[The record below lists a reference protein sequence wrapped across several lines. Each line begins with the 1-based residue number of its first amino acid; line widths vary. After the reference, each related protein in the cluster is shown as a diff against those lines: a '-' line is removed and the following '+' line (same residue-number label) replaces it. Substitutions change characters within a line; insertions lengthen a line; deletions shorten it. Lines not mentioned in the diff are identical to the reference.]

1 MRKELVIAMF
11 GLMLVM
17 PMALA
22 LPTTIDIK
30 TLPNHDVDI
39 TFLDPADAGYSVF
52 NKTKGFSDYY
62 GDLSVTFEVTQ
73 NSFDIGVFV
82 KDGNGNKV
90 IYERFTEDYTPGSK
104 LSFEVAPPGYEFK
117 ENPLEDNGDE
127 EEVEEVSNDTEEVE
141 EVVAE
146 ESEEEVVEDEEVV
159 EEEEV
164 SEEVITGNVV
174 GNVTAIINESKY
186 YFLGVIVL
194 VIVIVGSVAMFK
206 SKGRGIGEVKKAIMH
221 SDNKPPTI
229 LADAELEDAEK
240 RLGEAERELKDV
252 KAKYTRKAAAQE
264 KFREAQKELADAEKS
279 FGDAKEDSEE

>member
-1 MRKELVIAMF
+1 
-11 GLMLVM
+11 MLVM

-62 GDLSVTFEVTQ
+62 GDLSVTFEITK
-73 NSFDIGVFV
+73 NAFDVGVFV
-82 KDGNGNKV
+82 KDGDGQKV
-90 IYERFTEDYTPGSK
+90 IYERFDEDYTPGSK
-104 LSFEVAPPGYEFK
+104 LYFEVAPPGYEFK
-117 ENPLEDNGDE
+117 ENPLENDGD
-127 EEVEEVSNDTEEVE
+127 VEEVAEEESEEASNDTEEVE
-141 EVVAE
+141 EVVVE
-146 ESEEEVVEDEEVV
+146 EIEEEVVEEDEEVV
-159 EEEEV
+159 EEEGV
-164 SEEVITGNVV
+164 SEEAITGNVV
-174 GNVTAIINESKY
+174 GNVTSIINQSKY
-186 YFLGVIVL
+186 YVLGVIVL
-194 VIVIVGSVAMFK
+194 VIVIVGSVALVK
-206 SKGRGIGEVKKAIMH
+206 SRSNGLGSVKKAIMH

-279 FGDAKEDSEE
+279 FGDAKDDSKE